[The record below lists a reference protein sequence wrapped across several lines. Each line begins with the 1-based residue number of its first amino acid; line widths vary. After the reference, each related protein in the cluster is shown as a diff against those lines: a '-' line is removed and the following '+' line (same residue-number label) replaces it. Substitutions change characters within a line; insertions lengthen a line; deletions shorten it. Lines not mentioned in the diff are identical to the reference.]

1 MKLLATILFLFA
13 TVAVVTDVNAGHVRG
28 NGSCNDDYR
37 HWANMINKRSD
48 APLWQQ
54 SKDMRD
60 KAIAERVQGN
70 TEKCEEYME
79 EALRMIRK
87 PYPTE

>member
-1 MKLLATILFLFA
+1 ME
-13 TVAVVTDVNAGHVRG
+13 
-28 NGSCNDDYR
+28 
-37 HWANMINKRSD
+37 NKRTD
-48 APLWQQ
+48 APLWADSQEWR
-54 SKDMRD
+54 K
-60 KAIAERVQGN
+60 KAIEERVMGN

>member
-1 MKLLATILFLFA
+1 MKTHIFTIFVFA
-13 TVAVVTDVNAGHVRG
+13 IAFTTTALAGHSRG
-28 NGSCNDDYR
+28 NGTCTDDAIHYQ
-37 HWANMINKRSD
+37 NMENKRTD
-48 APLWQQ
+48 APLWADSQEWR
-54 SKDMRD
+54 K
-60 KAIAERVQGN
+60 KAIEERVMGN